1 MKKQAVI
8 CVDDERLVLAS
19 LTRELHR
26 MLEAAF
32 LIETSEDGEDALD
45 VFQELLA
52 DGYDVPLVISDYIMP
67 GMKGD
72 ELLRRIHELSPNT
85 LTIMLTGQAD
95 MEAIANAIN
104 YANLYRFLAK
114 PWHQSDLSLTVKE
127 ALRSYGQAR
136 QLEEH
141 YAMLENM
148 NVILEQQVKER
159 TAELEA
165 QHLELQEKNEQLHA
179 ANASKDKFFSIIS
192 HDLRSP
198 LSTLLGFAQL
208 LSEHIRTAPIDQVSG
223 YADNVRNSAE
233 RLNALLENLLS
244 WSRLQ
249 RGVMEHCP
257 EDIALHELIEDN
269 LALFA
274 SKAESKHIRLSS
286 AIAEDVR
293 VYADYNMVNTVVRN
307 LLSNALKFSRA
318 GDSIR
323 LSATVSD
330 RHVEIVVADTG
341 PGIPADALPKLFR
354 SDAHHTSLGT
364 AGETGTGLGLLLCQD
379 MVEKNSGSIWVES
392 EAGNGATFRFTLP
405 KAHQ

>member
-1 MKKQAVI
+1 MKKQAVL
-8 CVDDERLVLAS
+8 CVDDERLVLTS

-26 MLEAAF
+26 MLGADY

-45 VFQELLA
+45 IFQELIS

-67 GMKGD
+67 RMKGD
-72 ELLRRIHELSPNT
+72 ELLRRVHDASPKT

-95 MEAIANAIN
+95 MDGVTRAIN
-104 YANLYRFLAK
+104 YANLYRFIAK

-127 ALRSYGQAR
+127 ALRSYAQAR

-141 YAMLENM
+141 YAVLENM

-159 TAELEA
+159 TVELEA
-165 QHLELQEKNEQLHA
+165 RHLELQEKNTQLHA
-179 ANASKDKFFSIIS
+179 SNASKDKFFSIIS

-208 LSEHIRTAPIDQVSG
+208 LSEQIRTAPLDQVAE
-223 YADNVRNSAE
+223 YACKICNSAE

-257 EDIALHELIEDN
+257 DEISLYELIEDN

-274 SKAESKHIRLSS
+274 SKAESKHIWLSS
-286 AIAEDVR
+286 SVGEEVR
-293 VYADYNMVNTVVRN
+293 VYADYQMVNTVARN
-307 LLSNALKFSRA
+307 LLSNALKFSRS
-318 GDSIR
+318 GDSIQI
-323 LSATVSD
+323 SATISD
-330 RHVEIVVADTG
+330 RHVEIAVADTG
-341 PGIPADALPKLFR
+341 PGIPAEDLPKLFR
-354 SDAHHTSLGT
+354 VDSHYTNIGT
-364 AGETGTGLGLLLCQD
+364 AGEAGTGLGLLLCQE

-392 EAGNGATFRFTLP
+392 EAGKGTTFRFTLP
-405 KAHQ
+405 KAYA